1 MQVYK
6 LNDTQLSELA
16 AIDAEML
23 PIQNELDGLDKQVQ
37 QATKIV
43 DAITPIAISI
53 AVIMIIYAGFLFM
66 TAGGNEDK
74 ISTARKALIWSLVG
88 LAVILIGSGFVKI
101 IEDILGT

>member
-37 QATKIV
+37 RATKIV
-43 DAITPIAISI
+43 DAIKDQIRAIRPRLVPLAEKK
-53 AVIMIIYAGFLFM
+53 AVIA
-66 TAGGNEDK
+66 K
-74 ISTARKALIWSLVG
+74 Q
-88 LAVILIGSGFVKI
+88 
-101 IEDILGT
+101 GTKVNK

>member
-16 AIDAEML
+16 AIDAQML

-43 DAITPIAISI
+43 DAIKDQIRAIRPRLVPL
-53 AVIMIIYAGFLFM
+53 A
-66 TAGGNEDK
+66 EK
-74 ISTARKALIWSLVG
+74 KALI
-88 LAVILIGSGFVKI
+88 AKQ
-101 IEDILGT
+101 GTKVNK